1 MSASES
7 LRSAYRVDGSTAAQA
22 AVEHL
27 SRGKRCG
34 IRRRDGSL
42 LAAHRLVERVDL
54 GNAKLKVRFASP
66 ASLKAG
72 RSVGSFRLIFF
83 APRCARRVGRSG
95 QPESV
100 AAALGRQGGSVGRVI
115 PTQFFAAALRAAV
128 GRSGHSDPIFLPPC
142 CARRSVAVGWFRPKI
157 FCRRAALEHWL
168 SRCRGG
174 VKGMSRVVSRVV
186 SRVCRGDST
195 C

>member
-1 MSASES
+1 MAP
-7 LRSAYRVDGSTAAQA
+7 DGFRA
-22 AVEHL
+22 HL
-27 SRGKRCG
+27 MHKVVIGC
-34 IRRRDGSL
+34 
-42 LAAHRLVERVDL
+42 

-100 AAALGRQGGSVGRVI
+100 ADALGRQGGSVGRVI

-128 GRSGHSDPIFLPPC
+128 GRSGHSDPIFLPPRG
-142 CARRSVAVGWFRPKI
+142 AGALAVK
-157 FCRRAALEHWL
+157 
-168 SRCRGG
+168 
-174 VKGMSRVVSRVV
+174 VSRGCQGDVEGCVEGCVEGV
-186 SRVCRGDST
+186 SR
-195 C
+195 